1 VGQIVLILR
10 IRRSAPDTAQSG
22 ANLNVGHSIQRDEQI
37 WFVSLVAVHRHEF
50 LREFGD
56 ADRIS
61 FDSQS
66 AWSIIGSLT
75 CLMRCSVKPI
85 SCRHLIINLLSSW
98 RFLLLVEHSLY
109 SRAHV
114 RSLNETPNVSKA
126 FL

>member
-66 AWSIIGSLT
+66 AWSII
-75 CLMRCSVKPI
+75 
-85 SCRHLIINLLSSW
+85 IINLLSSW

>member
-85 SCRHLIINLLSSW
+85 MLQALNHQFVIELALVTSC
-98 RFLLLVEHSLY
+98 
-109 SRAHV
+109 
-114 RSLNETPNVSKA
+114 
-126 FL
+126 